1 MGMPHDFELDHV
13 KNINH
18 VCQTVPVN
26 TAKDWA
32 DEVVKFCRGEL
43 EMSQEDFV
51 KQDNMTQQII
61 QMGENK
67 QSFKVRRTNP

>member
-1 MGMPHDFELDHV
+1 MGMPHDFELDNV

-32 DEVVKFCRGEL
+32 GEVVKFCRGEL

-67 QSFKVRRTNP
+67 QSFQVRTTNP